1 MTANAEIAWNDLAYG
16 RIKGGITSVAT
27 SIELYPGD
35 IQLFLPHWSSGKN
48 LYLPI
53 TDNQNNIE
61 IVKVTDIKVK
71 TNKLTVSR
79 GQDGTNAREWYDGA
93 IINHRINAAL
103 LTAMIQ
109 KEAYREVAYNP
120 NGILSPAYRGE
131 KVFQTDAADC
141 KKRWWKSISG
151 VVWQMIT
158 GDQCPPEWTVNS
170 SDIDAYAWRAVCW
183 NPTESEFLAV
193 SYNNGGVIATS
204 PDGAT
209 WTVTASATLPGLPN
223 KLVWCDSLGIYVTT
237 SAGDVY
243 TSSDGE
249 TWAKVYD
256 ATDGFATCK
265 SLRWFEDQGILLV
278 SISDGGSQ
286 YVLYSTDG
294 TNFTSISLD
303 VWDIA
308 YASNLGIFLG
318 IDYGTTTYVST
329 DGLNWTSQTGDTEA
343 DFLSLVA
350 SDDLFVCG
358 AGGGAI
364 YVTTDGLTW
373 IEGTLDTSVTP
384 NQIVYTG
391 KYFILQNNFSGVT
404 EYSDDGLNWTDSLI
418 DGNRWYGLCYSPD
431 LVMLVTVADN
441 GDDRSAVGD
450 L

>member
-35 IQLFLPHWSSGKN
+35 IQLFLPNWSSGKN

-93 IINHRINAAL
+93 IINHRMNAAL

-109 KEAYREVAYNP
+109 KEAYREAAYNP

-151 VVWQMIT
+151 VVWQMIA

-183 NPTESEFLAV
+183 NSTESEFLAV

-209 WTVTASATLPGLPN
+209 WTVTASATLPG
-223 KLVWCDSLGIYVTT
+223 
-237 SAGDVY
+237 
-243 TSSDGE
+243 
-249 TWAKVYD
+249 
-256 ATDGFATCK
+256 FH
-265 SLRWFEDQGILLV
+265 R
-278 SISDGGSQ
+278 
-286 YVLYSTDG
+286 
-294 TNFTSISLD
+294 TSIP
-303 VWDIA
+303 
-308 YASNLGIFLG
+308 
-318 IDYGTTTYVST
+318 
-329 DGLNWTSQTGDTEA
+329 
-343 DFLSLVA
+343 LS
-350 SDDLFVCG
+350 
-358 AGGGAI
+358 
-364 YVTTDGLTW
+364 
-373 IEGTLDTSVTP
+373 
-384 NQIVYTG
+384 
-391 KYFILQNNFSGVT
+391 
-404 EYSDDGLNWTDSLI
+404 
-418 DGNRWYGLCYSPD
+418 
-431 LVMLVTVADN
+431 
-441 GDDRSAVGD
+441 
-450 L
+450 